1 MCLPAV
7 RCLLRAVRC
16 LLEGPERAM
25 VGLDAWGVGDQWG
38 VKEGPCMGLLG
49 AFQGILKIC

>member
-1 MCLPAV
+1 
-7 RCLLRAVRC
+7 
-16 LLEGPERAM
+16 M